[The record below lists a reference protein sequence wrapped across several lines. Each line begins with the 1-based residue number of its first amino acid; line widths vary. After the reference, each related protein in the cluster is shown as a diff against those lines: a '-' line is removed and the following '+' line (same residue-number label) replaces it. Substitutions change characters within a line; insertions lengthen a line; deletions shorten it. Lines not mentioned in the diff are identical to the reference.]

1 MPGRRAVFV
10 VNPASDGGGTGRK
23 WPEIAATARGQGIEV
38 VERLTESAGHATAL
52 AREAVAAGE
61 ELVVAVGGD
70 GTVNEV
76 VNGFFD
82 ETGASLN
89 GGAALGVIGRGTG
102 CDFVRTFDIPK
113 RTDRA
118 VATIAAGRRRRI
130 DVGRATCEGPSGP
143 ELRMFANIASCGM
156 SGAVAARANATSKRL
171 GGTPAFLWATVATFA
186 GWRNVEFH
194 VVADGVERTLVAN
207 NVVCANCRFFGG
219 GMKIAP
225 DASPDDGLLDVILI
239 GDISKADF
247 VLNLHRLYRG
257 TLGRHKKVEHLRA
270 RHVRITPV
278 RTLPAEID
286 GEQPG
291 TTPVTFEAVPGALD
305 LIVP

>member
-1 MPGRRAVFV
+1 MPDRRAVFV
-10 VNPASDGGGTGRK
+10 VNPASDGGRTGRK
-23 WPEIAATARGQGIEV
+23 WPEMAASARRHGLEV
-38 VERLTESAGHATAL
+38 VERLTESAGHATEL
-52 AREAVAAGE
+52 AREAVTAGE

-82 ETGASLN
+82 ETGTSL
-89 GGAALGVIGRGTG
+89 GGAAALGVIERGTG
-102 CDFVRTFDIPK
+102 CDFVRTFGIPK
-113 RTDRA
+113 KTDRA

-130 DVGRATCEGPSGP
+130 DIGRATCTGESGP
-143 ELRMFANIASCGM
+143 RVRMFANIASCGM
-156 SGAVAARANATSKRL
+156 TGAVAERANATSKRL
-171 GGTPAFLWATVATFA
+171 GGTPAFLWATVATFV

-225 DASPDDGLLDVILI
+225 GAVPDDGLLDVVLI

-257 TLGRHKKVEHLRA
+257 TLSRHPKVEELRA
-270 RHVRITPV
+270 RRVEITPV

-291 TTPVTFEAVPGALD
+291 TTPVTFEVVPGVLD

>member
-1 MPGRRAVFV
+1 MPERRAVFV
-10 VNPASDGGGTGRK
+10 VNPASDGGRTGSK
-23 WPEIAATARGQGIEV
+23 WPEIAAAARRHGLEV

-82 ETGASLN
+82 EAGASL
-89 GGAALGVIGRGTG
+89 GGPAALGAIQRGTG
-102 CDFVRTFDIPK
+102 CDFVRTFGIPK
-113 RTDRA
+113 KTDRA

-130 DVGRATCEGPSGP
+130 DIGRATCATPDGPRV
-143 ELRMFANIASCGM
+143 RMFANIASCGM
-156 SGAVAARANATSKRL
+156 SGAVAERANATSKRL
-171 GGTPAFLWATVATFA
+171 GGTPAFLFATIATFV

-194 VVADGVERTLVAN
+194 VRADDVERTLVAN

-225 DASPDDGLLDVILI
+225 DAEPDDGLLDVILV

-257 TLGRHKKVEHLRA
+257 TLGRHPKVEHLRA
-270 RHVRITPV
+270 RRIEITPV

>member
-1 MPGRRAVFV
+1 MTDRRAVFV
-10 VNPASDGGGTGRK
+10 VNPASDGGRTGKK
-23 WPEIAATARGQGIEV
+23 WPEIADSARRHGLQV
-38 VERLTESAGHATAL
+38 VERLTESAGHATELTRA
-52 AREAVAAGE
+52 AVTAGE
-61 ELVVAVGGD
+61 ELIVAVGGD

-82 ETGASLN
+82 TAGESLGGA
-89 GGAALGVIGRGTG
+89 AALGVIERGTG

-113 RTDRA
+113 KTDRA

-130 DVGRATCEGPSGP
+130 DIGRATCATPEGPQV
-143 ELRMFANIASCGM
+143 RMFANIASCGM
-156 SGAVAARANATSKRL
+156 SGAVAERANATSKRL
-171 GGTPAFLWATVATFA
+171 GGTPAFLYATVATFV
-186 GWRNVEFH
+186 GWHNVEFH
-194 VVADGVERTLVAN
+194 VRADDVERTLVAN

-225 DASPDDGLLDVILI
+225 DAAPDDGLLDVILV

-257 TLGRHKKVEHLRA
+257 TLGRHRKVEHLRA
-270 RHVRITPV
+270 RRIDITPV

-291 TTPVTFEAVPGALD
+291 TTPVTFEAIPGVLD
-305 LIVP
+305 LLVP

>member
-1 MPGRRAVFV
+1 MADRRAVFV
-10 VNPASDGGGTGRK
+10 VNPASDGGGTGRS
-23 WPEIAATARGQGIEV
+23 WPEIADAARRHGLQV
-38 VERLTESAGHATAL
+38 VERLTESAGHATVL

-82 ETGASLN
+82 ESGTSLGGA
-89 GGAALGVIGRGTG
+89 AALGVIERGTG
-102 CDFVRTFDIPK
+102 CDFVRTFGIPK
-113 RTDRA
+113 KTDRA
-118 VATIAAGRRRRI
+118 VATIAAGKRRRI
-130 DVGRATCEGPSGP
+130 DVGRATCQGPAGP
-143 ELRMFANIASCGM
+143 QVRMFANIASCGM
-156 SGAVAARANATSKRL
+156 SGAVAERANATSKRL
-171 GGTPAFLWATVATFA
+171 GGTPAFLFATVATFA

-194 VVADGVERTLVAN
+194 VRADDVERTLVAN
-207 NVVCANCRFFGG
+207 NVVCANCRYFGG

-225 DASPDDGLLDVILI
+225 DALPDDGLLDVILV

-257 TLGRHKKVEHLRA
+257 TLGRHAKVEILRA
-270 RHVRITPV
+270 RKIEITPV